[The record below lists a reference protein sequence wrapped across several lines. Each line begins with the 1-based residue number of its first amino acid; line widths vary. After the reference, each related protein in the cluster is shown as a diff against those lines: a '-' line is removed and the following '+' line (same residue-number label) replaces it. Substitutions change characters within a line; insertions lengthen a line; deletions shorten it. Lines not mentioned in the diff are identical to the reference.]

1 MRPTAELCLP
11 AGPWRSW
18 MRLPRARVT
27 GPRGQSLLKILRKQ
41 GIRML
46 GQRTFCGVIRWLKQD
61 EIEYVDFNNCVYAD
75 PVAGERLYKKLQ
87 RIVGKL
93 KGLSSLSATCRC
105 KKGTRHPKNQG
116 SVASKESAAYPSA
129 LCRAYAIAGS
139 GSVVARASGEEAHGD
154 ERGHPGGRVGRRLR
168 QV

>member
-1 MRPTAELCLP
+1 
-11 AGPWRSW
+11 

-27 GPRGQSLLKILRKQ
+27 GPRGQSLLKNPPEAGHPDAGPAYFLPE
-41 GIRML
+41 
-46 GQRTFCGVIRWLKQD
+46 VIRWLKQD

-105 KKGTRHPKNQG
+105 KKGTRHPKIQG